1 MNNKINIS
9 KFFKAGGLIEVRL
22 IRGVNKFL
30 NKEFPLYYCA
40 NDMESCIILYK
51 DITMPYYFAK
61 SIGINNFERYFENI
75 TFSLNG
81 ISYTFDKEI
90 GLRDTIFNDMYLY
103 AIGKYYRGAT
113 I

>member
-1 MNNKINIS
+1 MNNKISIS
-9 KFFKAGGLIEVRL
+9 KFFEAGGLVEVRL
-22 IRGVNKFL
+22 IREVHFL

-40 NDMESCIILYK
+40 NDMESCKTLYN

-61 SIGINNFERYFENI
+61 SIGINNFDRYFENI
-75 TFSLNG
+75 LFSCNG

>member
-1 MNNKINIS
+1 MNNKITVS
-9 KFFKAGGLIEVRL
+9 KFFEAGGLVEVRL
-22 IRGVNKFL
+22 IREVKFL

-40 NDMESCIILYK
+40 NDMESCKALWN
-51 DITMPYYFAK
+51 DIRSPYYFAK
-61 SIGINNFERYFENI
+61 SIGINNFERYFESI

-81 ISYTFDKEI
+81 ISYDYDKEV
-90 GLRDTIFNDMYLY
+90 GLKDTIFYDMYLH